1 MSTTRLHN
9 LALISIERELS
20 FELIQDP
27 TKIVNE
33 FAKLKIEDFN
43 SLNNY
48 YILYFYVIIIKKT
61 IVSFPFIWVLFS
73 FIKN

>member
-9 LALISIERELS
+9 LALISIKRELS

-33 FAKLKIEDFN
+33 FAKLKNRRLQFT
-43 SLNNY
+43 
-48 YILYFYVIIIKKT
+48 K
-61 IVSFPFIWVLFS
+61 
-73 FIKN
+73 